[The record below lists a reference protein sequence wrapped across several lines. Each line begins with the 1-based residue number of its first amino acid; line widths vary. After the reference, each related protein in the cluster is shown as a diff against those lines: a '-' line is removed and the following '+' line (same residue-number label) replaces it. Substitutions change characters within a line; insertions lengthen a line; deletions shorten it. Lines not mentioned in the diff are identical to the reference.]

1 MLLGAAL
8 GVLEWPHGVAHDAQV
23 VLPRDLARGPD
34 NSERHDDFEI
44 LVLTQSKR
52 RLEALRQVAG
62 RVVPNDRH
70 SDYYLATFEALTT
83 VATATWWDLDGETYA
98 GVPYDK

>member
-1 MLLGAAL
+1 LTRRSAFLSG
-8 GVLEWPHGVAHDAQV
+8 PHGVAHDAQV
-23 VLPRDLARGPD
+23 VLPRGLDDA
-34 NSERHDDFEI
+34 ERRDDFEI

-70 SDYYLATFEALTT
+70 GDYYLATFEALAPTT
-83 VATATWWDLDGETYA
+83 FATARCTTNSLVWSATTA
-98 GVPYDK
+98 IR